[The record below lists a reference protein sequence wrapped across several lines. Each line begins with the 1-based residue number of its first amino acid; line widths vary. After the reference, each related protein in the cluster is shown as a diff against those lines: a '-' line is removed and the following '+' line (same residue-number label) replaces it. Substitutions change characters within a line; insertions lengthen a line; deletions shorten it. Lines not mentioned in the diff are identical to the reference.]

1 MSLVDDIQPLL
12 HGEITE
18 DDISLTLASKDAS
31 LFTVRP
37 RAVVHPMNVT
47 DIQTLVRYASSHKNI
62 SLTARSGGTDM
73 TGGPLTE
80 SLVVD
85 MSSHFTRIGTI
96 TSSSIKV
103 EPGVFYRHMEK
114 KTKKKGLLMPSYPA
128 SKEICTVGGM
138 VNNNS
143 GGEKTLSYGKTEK
156 YIQELSVVLA
166 DGNEYT
172 IAPLTTQEL
181 MREMKK
187 KTFLGKV
194 YKELYELIEKNY
206 DLIHAKRPN
215 VSKNSAGYSLWNVWD
230 RKTFDLTKLFAG
242 SQGTLGITTN
252 ITFRLIKPKK
262 HSALLVV
269 FLPDLTNLTDIVE
282 YLMAYQPE
290 SLESYDDHTLSL
302 ALKLFPSFVKKL
314 KTNAFSLGLQFLP
327 EFGMIL
333 RSGIPKL
340 VLLAEF
346 TGDSKKEV
354 YARAEAAKQ
363 ALQKWKVPLRVAKD
377 TQEQKKYWTIR
388 RESFN
393 MLRHH
398 VQGKKTAPF
407 IDDFIVQP
415 KHLPTFLPKLAA
427 LLNKYKIDYSIAGHV
442 GNGNF
447 HIIPLMDLTDEK
459 QHAIIPKLSKEV
471 YDLVF
476 KYKGSSTAEHN
487 DGLVRSHVLPQMFGK
502 EMYGL
507 FEQTKKIFDP
517 KNIFNPGKK
526 IGTDW
531 KWAQDHIAK
540 S

>member
-1 MSLVDDIQPLL
+1 MPLL
-12 HGEITE
+12 EDLRDVIYGEVME
-18 DDISLTLASKDAS
+18 DAASLENASRDAS
-31 LFTVRP
+31 LFSVRP
-37 RAVVHPMNVT
+37 RAVVHPMNVE
-47 DIQTLVRYASSHKNI
+47 DIKTLVHYASNHKNI
-62 SLTARSGGTDM
+62 SLTVRSGGTDM

-85 MSSHFTRIGTI
+85 MSSHFTRIGAVKN
-96 TSSSIKV
+96 SSIRV

-128 SKEICTVGGM
+128 SKDLCTVGGM
-138 VNNNS
+138 VNNNA

-156 YIQELSVVLA
+156 YIEELSVVLA

-172 IAPLTTQEL
+172 LRALTRSEL
-181 MREMKK
+181 MRAMKK
-187 KTFLGKV
+187 QTFLGKI
-194 YKELYELIEKNY
+194 YKELYELIENNY
-206 DLIHAKRPN
+206 DLIHAKKPH
-215 VSKNSAGYSLWNVWD
+215 VSKNSAGYALWNVWD
-230 RKTFDLTKLFAG
+230 RKTFNLTKLFAG

-252 ITFRLIKPKK
+252 ITFTLVKPKK
-262 HSALLVV
+262 HTALLVT
-269 FLPDLTNLTDIVE
+269 FLPNLTNLTDIVE

-314 KTNAFSLGLQFLP
+314 KTNAFSLAYQFLP
-327 EFGMIL
+327 EFGIL
-333 RSGIPKL
+333 LRHGFPKL

-346 TGDSKKEV
+346 TGDNKQEV
-354 YARAEAAKQ
+354 QARAEAAQQ
-363 ALQKWKVPLRVAKD
+363 AIQKWRVPSRIAANAG
-377 TQEQKKYWTIR
+377 ERKKYWTIR

-398 VQGKKTAPF
+398 VQGKRTAPF
-407 IDDFIVQP
+407 IDDFVVLP
-415 KHLPTFLPKLAA
+415 KHLPTFLPQLGAI
-427 LLNKYKIDYSIAGHV
+427 LDKYNLDYSIAGHV

-447 HIIPLMDLTDEK
+447 HIIPLMDLKDEQ
-459 QHAIIPKLSKEV
+459 QHIIIPKIAKEV
-471 YDLVF
+471 YALVF

-507 FEQTKKIFDP
+507 FEQTKDIFDP

-531 KWAQDHIAK
+531 KWAQEHITK
-540 S
+540 E